1 MIEKLTAKVFE
12 ARNAAH
18 VAHWATSSYAEHV
31 ALGDFYDG
39 IIDALDELVE
49 NYQACFGLIG
59 PPEEEESEE
68 DCPILECLREDVRWI
83 KKNSDKIT
91 QGLTPL
97 QNLLDNLASVYL
109 KTIYKLENLS

>member
-1 MIEKLTAKVFE
+1 MINQLIARVFE
-12 ARNAAH
+12 ARNVTH
-18 VAHWATSSYAEHV
+18 LAHWGTNSYAEHM
-31 ALGDFYDG
+31 ALGDFYEDV
-39 IIDALDELVE
+39 IEALDDLVE

-59 PPEEEESEE
+59 SLDKGSSRE
-68 DCPILECLREDVRWI
+68 DCEVLECLQEDVRWI

-97 QNLLDNLASVYL
+97 QNLLDNLVSVYL